1 MAFFTNSAWLMVS
14 LLLIIALTVRLLAEY
29 FVKQYRQRT
38 IRQQNEAAT
47 AARQALSVLNRD
59 YDRVSLQL
67 STDRQK
73 LEALGPDLYRG
84 MGSQPY
90 PYTRYGLIHAIDLE
104 QATLRRIETEIGEL
118 LADYITKLAC
128 DEHVAG

>member
-1 MAFFTNSAWLMVS
+1 MAIFTNSAWFMVG
-14 LLLIIALTVRLLAEY
+14 LLFGFALAVRLLVGH
-29 FVKQYRQRT
+29 FVKKYHQRT

-47 AARQALSVLNRD
+47 AARQALSVLNRE

-128 DEHVAG
+128 DQYVAG